1 MSASYRV
8 PVMIMVVY
16 FLSLLSGV
24 TAVQAQTSP
33 DVSLTCDQ
41 PQPIDVYPGATRTTI
56 IYCTLTNPTTL
67 SEKVE
72 LTYQSGVIAV
82 AGPGSATV
90 PPGDTSFQV
99 AARAD
104 LRMPEGQQVVTITGT
119 VTQWGGAPVTGATTP
134 TEAKVLTVF
143 KQFSRLR
150 VGSELAFLQL
160 RPKVDYTLIFDV
172 YNDGNARDKFNVE
185 IQNYDELNDAG
196 FQLSLP
202 LISQEI
208 DSLAPPEKFRVQ
220 MRTPKNQGWTDKYF
234 SLQFKATSE
243 YSVRTEGIP
252 NYQIQVMTIY
262 IRGVYLPGFEL
273 VGTMMMAALA
283 GAAVGRRSG
292 FEDNIMDEDG
302 NVTPLDCRI
311 F

>member
-1 MSASYRV
+1 
-8 PVMIMVVY
+8 MIMVVY

>member
-1 MSASYRV
+1 M
-8 PVMIMVVY
+8 
-16 FLSLLSGV
+16 
-24 TAVQAQTSP
+24 
-33 DVSLTCDQ
+33 
-41 PQPIDVYPGATRTTI
+41 
-56 IYCTLTNPTTL
+56 
-67 SEKVE
+67 
-72 LTYQSGVIAV
+72 
-82 AGPGSATV
+82 
-90 PPGDTSFQV
+90 
-99 AARAD
+99 
-104 LRMPEGQQVVTITGT
+104 
-119 VTQWGGAPVTGATTP
+119 
-134 TEAKVLTVF
+134 
-143 KQFSRLR
+143 
-150 VGSELAFLQL
+150 
-160 RPKVDYTLIFDV
+160 FDV

-185 IQNYDELNDAG
+185 IQNYDELNDEG

-283 GAAVGRRSG
+283 GAAVGKRSPNE
-292 FEDNIMDEDG
+292 EDFVDEEG
-302 NVTPLDCRI
+302 NLKPLETRL